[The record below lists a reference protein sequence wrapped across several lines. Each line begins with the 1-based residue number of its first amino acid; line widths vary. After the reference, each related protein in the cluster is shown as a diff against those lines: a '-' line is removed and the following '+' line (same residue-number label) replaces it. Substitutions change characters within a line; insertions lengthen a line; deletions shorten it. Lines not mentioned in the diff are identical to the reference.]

1 MKMKA
6 ENASLH
12 KKKKKKKMMMIGEK
26 KHSLFLPGSQDH
38 DMHSDNTM
46 VYKHWVCPYFESLK

>member
-12 KKKKKKKMMMIGEK
+12 KKKKIKKNDDDRGEK
-26 KHSLFLPGSQDH
+26 AQFVPTRLSRP
-38 DMHSDNTM
+38 
-46 VYKHWVCPYFESLK
+46 

>member
-12 KKKKKKKMMMIGEK
+12 KKKKKMMIGEK

>member
-12 KKKKKKKMMMIGEK
+12 KKKKNDDDRGEK
-26 KHSLFLPGSQDH
+26 AVCSYQALKTMICILITQWFT
-38 DMHSDNTM
+38 NTGY
-46 VYKHWVCPYFESLK
+46 VPTLKA

>member
-12 KKKKKKKMMMIGEK
+12 KKKIKKMMMIGEK

>member
-12 KKKKKKKMMMIGEK
+12 KKKKKMMMIGEK
-26 KHSLFLPGSQDH
+26 KQFVPTRLSRP
-38 DMHSDNTM
+38 
-46 VYKHWVCPYFESLK
+46 

>member
-12 KKKKKKKMMMIGEK
+12 KKKKKKNDDDRGEK
-26 KHSLFLPGSQDH
+26 AQFVPTRLSRP
-38 DMHSDNTM
+38 
-46 VYKHWVCPYFESLK
+46 

>member
-12 KKKKKKKMMMIGEK
+12 KKTDDDRGEK
-26 KHSLFLPGSQDH
+26 AQFVPTRLSRP
-38 DMHSDNTM
+38 
-46 VYKHWVCPYFESLK
+46 

>member
-12 KKKKKKKMMMIGEK
+12 KKKGKNDDDRGEK
-26 KHSLFLPGSQDH
+26 AQFVPTRLSRP
-38 DMHSDNTM
+38 
-46 VYKHWVCPYFESLK
+46 

>member
-12 KKKKKKKMMMIGEK
+12 KKKKKKKNDDDRGEK
-26 KHSLFLPGSQDH
+26 AQFVPTRLSRP
-38 DMHSDNTM
+38 
-46 VYKHWVCPYFESLK
+46 

>member
-12 KKKKKKKMMMIGEK
+12 KKKKMMMIGEK
-26 KHSLFLPGSQDH
+26 KQFVPTRLSRP
-38 DMHSDNTM
+38 
-46 VYKHWVCPYFESLK
+46 

>member
-12 KKKKKKKMMMIGEK
+12 KKKKKKMMMIGEK

>member
-12 KKKKKKKMMMIGEK
+12 KKNIKKNDDDRGEK
-26 KHSLFLPGSQDH
+26 AQFVPTRLSRP
-38 DMHSDNTM
+38 
-46 VYKHWVCPYFESLK
+46 